1 MGIETLF
8 PYAVS
13 GGMAVMRCLCAI
25 AVRILSKLSCDV
37 AELNNKM
44 AVIMNELA
52 HASSRFDKVED
63 RLDQV
68 TDRLRALEVSQ
79 SH

>member
-1 MGIETLF
+1 METLF

-13 GGMAVMRCLCAI
+13 AGMAVMSGLCAI

-37 AELNNKM
+37 AGLNSKM
-44 AVIMNELA
+44 AVIMNELT
-52 HASSRFDKVED
+52 HASSRFEKLDD
-63 RLDQV
+63 RLDQFAE
-68 TDRLRALEVSQ
+68 RLRELEVSQ